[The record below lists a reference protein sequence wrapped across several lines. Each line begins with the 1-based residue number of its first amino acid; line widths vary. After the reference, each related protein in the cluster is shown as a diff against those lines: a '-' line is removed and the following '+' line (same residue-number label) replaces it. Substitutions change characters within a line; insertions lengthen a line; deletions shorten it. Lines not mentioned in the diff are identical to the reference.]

1 MGNVRRI
8 ADDDFKEYVRLSLEA
23 YPAMYPKFTDER
35 IDAWIKRMQE
45 QQAKKADIHYYGYY
59 RDDKLL
65 GAMRIHTFNINV
77 HGVKM
82 ESGGVGN
89 VCVDLTHKKE
99 HIAKEMMEYYHDY
112 FRKKGVPIL
121 LLWPFRHDFY
131 MKMGYGYARKYNKYM
146 YRPDDLPHGSKEGVG
161 FMGEAD
167 IDDMLE
173 CFNRYAAKTHGM
185 IYKARRFF
193 ERFIQRYK
201 VVGYRNGDHI
211 EGFIGFN
218 FKKLDPDHPLR
229 QNIEIEY
236 MVYENPTA
244 LSRILAFLQTQLDQ
258 VERVVFMTYD
268 DDFHYISKD
277 PSDGVPHIFY
287 INQETNAQGVGIMYR
302 ILDKEK
308 FFKQLAPHSFSGE
321 NLRVRFNV
329 EDSFVPANHG
339 SVTVHFIDGKPVLAD
354 GHDVEVSLKI
364 EYLSSLLMGVVD
376 FRKLW
381 MYGLIELSDE
391 SYLDQL
397 DRLFHVQHKPET
409 IEEF

>member
-1 MGNVRRI
+1 MGNVRLL
-8 ADDDFKEYVRLSLEA
+8 ADHDFKEYVRLSHEA
-23 YPAMYPKFTDER
+23 YPAMYRPMSDEQ

-45 QQAKKADIHYYGYY
+45 QQGKKAEIQYYGYY
-59 RDDKLL
+59 RDNRLL
-65 GAMRIHTFNINV
+65 GAMRIHTFKINI
-77 HGVKM
+77 HGVEM
-82 ESGGVGN
+82 LSGGVGN

-99 HIAKEMMEYYHDY
+99 HIAKEMMEYCHEY
-112 FRKKGVPIL
+112 FLGKGAPIL

-146 YRPDDLPHGSKEGVG
+146 YKPEDLPRGSKEGVG

-167 IDDMLE
+167 IDGMLE

-185 IYKARRFF
+185 IYKQRRFF

-201 VVGYRNGDHI
+201 VVGYRAGDRI

-218 FKKLDPDHPLR
+218 FKKLDPDHPLL

-236 MVYENPTA
+236 MVYENPLA
-244 LSRILAFLQTQLDQ
+244 LRRLLAFLQTQLDQ

-268 DDFHYISKD
+268 DDFHYLSKD
-277 PSDGVPHIFY
+277 PRDGVPHIFY
-287 INQETNAQGVGIMYR
+287 INQESNVQGVGIMYR

-308 FFKQLAPHSFSGE
+308 FLKELTPHNFNGE
-321 NLRVRFNV
+321 SVRIRFNL
-329 EDSFVPANHG
+329 EDSFVPENHG
-339 SVTVHFIDGKPVLAD
+339 PIAVHFKEGYPKIEEGF
-354 GHDVEVSLKI
+354 DVEVSLKI

-381 MYGLIELSDE
+381 MYGLVELSDE

-397 DRLFHVQHKPET
+397 DRLFHVQRKPET